1 MMRFPFTPTP
11 ESPPNSPASSTALVP
26 ERSRVR
32 RAGAGSSV
40 WPSRSAPSWSGPLV
54 VCGDDHVF
62 WRLDELVHLSGG
74 LSVALATDAC
84 LPAGTRRVR
93 ALVVGAGP

>member
-1 MMRFPFTPTP
+1 
-11 ESPPNSPASSTALVP
+11 
-26 ERSRVR
+26 
-32 RAGAGSSV
+32 
-40 WPSRSAPSWSGPLV
+40 
-54 VCGDDHVF
+54 VCGDDHGF

-74 LSVALATDAC
+74 LSTALATDAC